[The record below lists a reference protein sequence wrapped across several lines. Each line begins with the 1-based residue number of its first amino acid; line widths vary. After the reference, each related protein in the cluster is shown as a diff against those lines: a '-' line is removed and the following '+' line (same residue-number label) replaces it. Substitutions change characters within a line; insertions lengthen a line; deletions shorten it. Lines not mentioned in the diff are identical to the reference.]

1 MSKSL
6 QQNVEHQ
13 SSTPLITIVT
23 CIAYFSLALTATG
36 WGPVL
41 LPLAAHLSLPVET
54 VGLLYVAWS
63 LGYLPGALI
72 GGTLLDR
79 YGPRRV
85 LLAAACII
93 LAGITAIVLALAL
106 HSTPFAGLAIC
117 AGIAGSGGGTMEAAT
132 NGVMSSLYVRK
143 RGVAL
148 NLFMALYA
156 LGASLIFF
164 VDAALLLRFQN
175 DPRPP
180 LLVAIGAMSVSI
192 LAILLLPRTLPT
204 TSDSLRSAHPSEL
217 PCAGSKGLN
226 AVLPTLLPVMIAM
239 LLTTGFIAAV
249 RTWTPSYLHLRY
261 GLSPALAAALGGL
274 TNGITVCCRLLI
286 TLLIARIE
294 TMRTLLLGLLVTILG
309 LLTLLLS
316 PGVIMGMI
324 ALAITAIGM
333 TPMMATFVSI
343 GSDRVG
349 RSPGAV
355 SGLLFCTTGISTIT
369 CSEVFGVLL
378 GRAGPFWTVVFCLVC
393 LIAGESVVM
402 SLRKERAH

>member
-6 QQNVEHQ
+6 QQDVERR
-13 SSTPLITIVT
+13 SSIPLITIVT
-23 CIAYFSLALTATG
+23 CIAYLALALTATG

-41 LPLAAHLSLPVET
+41 LPLAVRLSLPVET

-72 GGTLLDR
+72 GGALLDR

-85 LLAAACII
+85 LLAAACLM
-93 LAGITAIVLALAL
+93 LAGMTAIVLALSL
-106 HSTPFAGLAIC
+106 HLAPFAGLALC
-117 AGIAGSGGGTMEAAT
+117 AGIAGSGGGTMEVAS

-148 NLFMALYA
+148 NLFMTLYP
-156 LGASLIFF
+156 LGAFLIFF

-175 DPRPP
+175 DPRPL
-180 LLVAIGAMSVSI
+180 LLVALGALSVSI
-192 LAILLLPRTLPT
+192 VALLLLPRTLPT
-204 TSDSLRSAHPSEL
+204 ASDSQMSERPSEL
-217 PCAGSKGLN
+217 PRAGSKGLS

-261 GLSPALAAALGGL
+261 GQTAALAAALGGL
-274 TNGITVCCRLLI
+274 TNGMMVCCRLLM
-286 TLLIARIE
+286 TLLIARIGAW
-294 TMRTLLLGLLVTILG
+294 RTLTLGLLVTILG

-316 PGVIMGMI
+316 PGLMMGMV

-333 TPMMATFVSI
+333 TPMMAMFVSI

-349 RSPGAV
+349 HSPGTV
-355 SGLLFCTTGISTIT
+355 SGLLFCTTSISTIVS
-369 CSEVFGVLL
+369 SESFGVLL
-378 GRAGPFWTVVFCLVC
+378 GRAGPLWAVAFCLVC
-393 LIAGESVVM
+393 LIAGEIVVV
-402 SLRKERAH
+402 SLRKERAQ